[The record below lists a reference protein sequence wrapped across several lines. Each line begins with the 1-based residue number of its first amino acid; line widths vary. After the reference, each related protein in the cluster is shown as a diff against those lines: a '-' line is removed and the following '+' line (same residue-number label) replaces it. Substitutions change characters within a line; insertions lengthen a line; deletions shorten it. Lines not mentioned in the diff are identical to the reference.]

1 MLNRIFDLAKIQQ
14 AITNFNEPVKK
25 QYYDYLLHEFGV
37 LFTFHS
43 NRIEG
48 TNNTLTL
55 NDTKNIINHHYDI
68 TSVVDKIK
76 KKEINETL
84 NHQNAFQYIFTI
96 LDKKNRY
103 YYHY

>member
-55 NDTKNIINHHYDI
+55 NDTKILLIIIMILHLLLI
-68 TSVVDKIK
+68 KSRK
-76 KKEINETL
+76 KKL
-84 NHQNAFQYIFTI
+84 MK
-96 LDKKNRY
+96 L
-103 YYHY
+103 